1 MNNQNY
7 IINNNNNNNNNNAH
21 IINQNLFIV
30 SNSITI
36 FEEIT
41 DIMSISHSYNS
52 LDNNNN
58 FKLSLENC
66 AFVKSLFL
74 KIIFFILINDIFF
87 LFYDQ

>member
-7 IINNNNNNNNNNAH
+7 IINNNNNNNNNAH

-58 FKLSLENC
+58 FTIITRELCIRQIIISENY
-66 AFVKSLFL
+66 
-74 KIIFFILINDIFF
+74 IFYSN
-87 LFYDQ
+87 